1 MTANSP
7 AVLDRSYRF
16 RDQEVRYAVSGSGPP
31 LVFVHGTPFSSH
43 VWQRIIPQFLD
54 SGTDLPRA
62 D

>member
-1 MTANSP
+1 VTANSP

-16 RDQEVRYAVSGSGPP
+16 RDQEVRFAVSGSGPP
-31 LVFVHGTPFSSH
+31 LVLVHGTPFSSH